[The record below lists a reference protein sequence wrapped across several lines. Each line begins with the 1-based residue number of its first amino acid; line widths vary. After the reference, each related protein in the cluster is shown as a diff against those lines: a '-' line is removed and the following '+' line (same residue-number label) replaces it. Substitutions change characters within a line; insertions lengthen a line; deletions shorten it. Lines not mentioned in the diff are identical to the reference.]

1 MRKQC
6 AVVKVR
12 QERVQ
17 LVGHLNKVV
26 LQYVLLSSIIAW
38 EPARRQGFMD
48 HKNLLSEP
56 WEAG

>member
-56 WEAG
+56 W